1 MMYPSHSYEAQMP
14 GTQMQMGS
22 FGMQVNPAPGSFGQN
37 MPMPMQQPSPYDM
50 RAASMGRQDY
60 VYPAAPVPHQYVS
73 ADTYAGPGPS
83 GTRAPECGDDEC
95 AEEECDPDQ
104 CGDENRAPAEDR
116 GNPCGLDT
124 RPLLPIGL
132 MVTTLLGGICMLVC
146 QLPVLNSLI
155 GGYEFVLGMFIAIF
169 AILYLVTL
177 GTTVYCTLAD
187 PGQLRRDYQQRY
199 TAMEQLNQGQPP
211 AENKWPKRA
220 HKTWLYRQPVR
231 RYDHYC
237 RWVTNCIGL
246 LNHREFFIMVAGL
259 VLIAVLGT
267 AIDLVAL
274 IAVFSR
280 GTWPARV
287 AVILHIFYSVVLMFL
302 AGPIL
307 RIHVGL
313 VCRNELANEWKR
325 NDFYVVTGKHGG
337 KISVNELSDEEFNA
351 RFDHFE
357 YDPQRNSFDKGWAD
371 NCWSFWCIPRWPQHQ
386 MGEF

>member
-1 MMYPSHSYEAQMP
+1 MYPSHSYESQLPQPQAQMNV
-14 GTQMQMGS
+14 GS
-22 FGMQVNPAPGSFGQN
+22 FGMTVNPAAGSFGQ
-37 MPMPMQQPSPYDM
+37 PIPMQQPMPDM
-50 RAASMGRQDY
+50 RAGSMGRQEY
-60 VYPAAPVPHQYVS
+60 SWPAQSNQNNYVS
-73 ADTYAGPGPS
+73 ADTYQGPGPG
-83 GTRAPECGDDEC
+83 GTKAPECEDEC

-104 CGDENRAPAEDR
+104 CGDEHR
-116 GNPCGLDT
+116 GPKPEGCLCGLDT

-132 MVTTLLGGICMLVC
+132 FISTLLGGICMLVC

-155 GGYEFVLGMFIAIF
+155 GGFEFVLGMFIAIF
-169 AILYLVTL
+169 SILYLVTL
-177 GTTVYCTLAD
+177 GTTVYCALSD
-187 PGQLRRDYQQRY
+187 PGQLRRDYSQRY
-199 TAMEQLNQGQPP
+199 TAMEPLSQGQTRSQPP
-211 AENKWPKRA
+211 LPKRA

-246 LNHREFFIMVAGL
+246 LNHREFFIMVCGL
-259 VLIAVLGT
+259 VVIAVLGT

-280 GTWPARV
+280 ANWLARI
-287 AVILHIFYSVVLMFL
+287 AVLLHLFYSVVLMAL

-313 VCRNELANEWKR
+313 VLRNELANEWKR
-325 NDFYVVTGKHGG
+325 NDFYVVMGKHGG
-337 KISVNELSDEEFNA
+337 LISVNELSDDEFNA
-351 RFDHFE
+351 RFDTFT
-357 YDPQRNSFDKGWAD
+357 YDKSRNSFDKGWAD